1 MDIYR
6 HDIFDYCRASH
17 TGDAPRVVVVVVVV
31 VDTPTVFSQSI
42 FVAENRQIGGALILL
57 LLLLLLFLFSFLF
70 LFLFLFLLLVV
81 FFCCCCC
88 CCRCNLSSLTCSPL
102 RSGGQRIINSYLDHT
117 RTCDN

>member
-31 VDTPTVFSQSI
+31 DTPTVFSQSI
-42 FVAENRQIGGALILL
+42 FVAENRQIGGALFLL

-81 FFCCCCC
+81 FFVVAVAVVFAT
-88 CCRCNLSSLTCSPL
+88 SLP
-102 RSGGQRIINSYLDHT
+102 
-117 RTCDN
+117 